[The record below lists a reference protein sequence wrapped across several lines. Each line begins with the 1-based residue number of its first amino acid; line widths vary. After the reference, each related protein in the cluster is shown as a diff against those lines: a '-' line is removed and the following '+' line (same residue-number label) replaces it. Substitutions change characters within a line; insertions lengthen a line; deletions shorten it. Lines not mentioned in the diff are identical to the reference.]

1 MWIVILHDLD
11 VRFISFH
18 GLCGCFLGLHM
29 LPCVMFVVV
38 WFLSNTNDTK

>member
-18 GLCGCFLGLHM
+18 GLCGWFLG
-29 LPCVMFVVV
+29 CVMFVVV